1 LISFENH
8 GGLDINKILGEGGL
22 VGQSYGG
29 FEVRPQQLKMAR
41 AVQDAFEGRYHL
53 AVEAG
58 TGVGKSY
65 AYLVGAIDQVRQKK
79 GKVLV
84 STYTI
89 TLQEQLINK
98 DIPFLSEIMPG
109 RFRACLAKGRGN
121 YLCRRRLAYAIRKQ
135 QGLFDDLGAE
145 LSQINGWARNTEDG
159 SLSDLPFVPS
169 AQVWDAVKSE
179 HGNCLGR
186 KCQHFR
192 ECFYRLARHNLETA
206 DIIVANHALLF
217 SDLALKAE
225 SVGILPEYSFVVID
239 EAHNI
244 EHVAAE
250 YFGINI
256 TNFTIS
262 YLLRRLYNRRTGK
275 GLLTFANADEAINLV
290 GRCTEAAKVFFAKVR
305 SWYEQTRGETG
316 GRCYANFVDD
326 SITSSIRQLRL
337 ALSKL
342 VKKADDEDE
351 RRELTRYADRC
362 RSIET
367 DLQNFLT
374 QPEQTSIYWIQIDE
388 TRRQRTSL
396 RSAPINVG
404 PDVKRCLFDEF
415 DSVITTSATLSC
427 DGEDEKSGFD
437 FFASRIGLAEFEAAR
452 LGSPFDYQRQ
462 VTMYIEADLPE
473 PNLADFASAA
483 AEAIKKYLLKT
494 AGRAF
499 VLFTSYSMLKKL
511 ADELADWL
519 AQNKMELLRQG
530 AGVDRSQ
537 LLERFKA
544 DERSVLFGT
553 DSFWQGVDVPGEAL
567 SNVIITR
574 LPFAVPNHPLI
585 QGRIEQIRAE
595 GENPF
600 YKYQLPSA
608 ILKFKQ
614 GFGRLIRNKTDS
626 GIIVVLDSRIVR
638 KTYGRQFLAAIPNC
652 RVEIVTKA
660 G

>member
-1 LISFENH
+1 MISFENH
-8 GGLDINKILGEGGL
+8 GGLDVKKILGEGGL

-41 AVQDAFEGRYHL
+41 AVQDAFKGRYHL

-79 GKVLV
+79 GKVLI

-98 DIPFLSEIMPG
+98 DIPFLARIMPG
-109 RFRACLAKGRGN
+109 KFTACLAKGRGN
-121 YLCRRRLAYAIRKQ
+121 YVCRRRLAYAMRKQ
-135 QGLFDDLGAE
+135 KGLFDDSGAE
-145 LSQINGWARNTEDG
+145 LSRINDWALNTEDG
-159 SLSDLPFVPS
+159 SLSDLCFVPS

-192 ECFYRLARHNLETA
+192 ECFYRRARRDLETA

-217 SDLALKAE
+217 SDLVLKAE

-244 EHVAAE
+244 EHVAE
-250 YFGINI
+250 EHFGINI

-262 YLLRRLYNRRTGK
+262 HLLRRLYNGRTGK
-275 GLLTFANADEAINLV
+275 GLLTFTDADEAIRLV
-290 GRCTEAAKVFFAKVR
+290 GRCDEAAKAFFANVR
-305 SWYEQTRGETG
+305 NWYEQTRDKTA

-326 SITSSIRQLRL
+326 NITGSIRQLRL

-342 VKKADDEDE
+342 AKKADDVDE
-351 RRELTRYADRC
+351 QSEFARYIDKC
-362 RSIET
+362 RSLET
-367 DLQNFLT
+367 DVQIFLT
-374 QPEQTSIYWIQIDE
+374 QPEQSSVYWVEADGN
-388 TRRQRTSL
+388 RSRRTSL
-396 RSAPINVG
+396 RSAPMNVG
-404 PDVKRCLFDEF
+404 PDVKRCLFDKF

-427 DGEDEKSGFD
+427 DGDDEKNGFD
-437 FFASRIGLAEFEAAR
+437 FFASRIGLAEFEAVK

-473 PNLADFASAA
+473 PNHADFTAA
-483 AEAIKKYLLKT
+483 AAGAIKKYLLKT
-494 AGRAF
+494 NGRAF

-519 AQNKMELLRQG
+519 AENKMELLRQG

-537 LLERFKA
+537 LLDRFKA
-544 DERSVLFGT
+544 DEQSVLFGT
-553 DSFWQGVDVPGEAL
+553 DSFWQGVDVPGDAL
-567 SNVIITR
+567 SNVIIAR

-585 QGRIEQIRAE
+585 QGRIEQIRLE

-638 KTYGRQFLAAIPNC
+638 KSYGRQFLAAIPNC

-660 G
+660 D

>member
-8 GGLDINKILGEGGL
+8 SSLDVKKILGQDGL
-22 VGQSYGG
+22 IGQSFGG

-41 AVQDAFEGRYHL
+41 AVQNAFQERYHL

-65 AYLVGAIDQVRQKK
+65 AYLVSAIDLVRQKK
-79 GKVLV
+79 GKVLI

-109 RFRACLAKGRGN
+109 WFGACLAKGRGN
-121 YLCRRRLAYAIRKQ
+121 YICRRRLAYAMRKQ
-135 QGLFDDLGAE
+135 KKLFDDSGAE
-145 LSQINGWARNTEDG
+145 LSRTNNWAQNTEDG

-186 KCQHFR
+186 KCPHFR
-192 ECFYRLARHNLETA
+192 RCFYQQARHDLETT

-217 SDLALKAE
+217 SDLVLKTE
-225 SVGILPEYSFVVID
+225 STGILPAYSFVIID

-262 YLLRRLYNRRTGK
+262 YLLRRLYNQRTGK
-275 GLLTFANADEAINLV
+275 GLLTFTRADEAISLV
-290 GRCTEAAKVFFAKVR
+290 GQCDEAAKNFFANVR
-305 SWYEQTRGETG
+305 NWYEQTKDKTA

-326 SITSSIRQLRL
+326 SITGSIKQLRL

-342 VKKADDEDE
+342 AKKADDVDE
-351 RRELTRYADRC
+351 QTEFARYIDKC
-362 RSIET
+362 RSLET
-367 DLQNFLT
+367 DVQNFLT
-374 QPEQTSIYWIQIDE
+374 QPKEASVYWVE
-388 TRRQRTSL
+388 AGGNKSRRTSL
-396 RSAPINVG
+396 RSAPVNVG
-404 PDVKRCLFDEF
+404 PDVKRCLFDVF
-415 DSVITTSATLSC
+415 GSVITTSATLSC
-427 DGEDEKSGFD
+427 DGDNEKSGFD
-437 FFASRIGLAEFEAAR
+437 FFASRIGLDEFEAAK

-473 PNLADFASAA
+473 PNLSHFTEAA
-483 AEAIKKYLLKT
+483 AEAIKKYLLMT
-494 AGRAF
+494 DGRAF
-499 VLFTSYSMLKKL
+499 VLFTSYSMLKDMAGQL
-511 ADELADWL
+511 AEWL

-530 AGVDRSQ
+530 SGVDRSQ
-537 LLERFKA
+537 LLEQFKA

-553 DSFWQGVDVPGEAL
+553 DSFWQGVDVPGDAL
-567 SNVIITR
+567 SNVIIAR

-595 GENPF
+595 GQNPF

-608 ILKFKQ
+608 IIKFKQ

-626 GIIVVLDSRIVR
+626 GIIVVLDSRIVH

-652 RVEIVTKA
+652 RVEIVA
-660 G
+660 RNG

>member
-1 LISFENH
+1 MISFENH
-8 GGLDINKILGEGGL
+8 GGLDIKKILGEGGL
-22 VGQSYGG
+22 VGQSYGN
-29 FEVRPQQLKMAR
+29 FEVRPQQLKMAQ

-65 AYLVGAIDQVRQKK
+65 AYLVSAIDQVRQKK
-79 GKVLV
+79 GKVLI

-98 DIPFLSEIMPG
+98 DIPFLAEIMPG
-109 RFRACLAKGRGN
+109 QFSACLAKGRGN
-121 YLCRRRLAYAIRKQ
+121 YLCRRRLAYAMRKQ
-135 QGLFDDLGAE
+135 KGLFDDSGDE
-145 LSQINGWARNTEDG
+145 LSQINSWVRNTEDG

-179 HGNCLGR
+179 HGNCPAR

-192 ECFYRLARHNLETA
+192 ECFYRRARRELETA

-217 SDLALKAE
+217 SDLILKEDA
-225 SVGILPEYSFVVID
+225 VGILPQYHFVVID

-244 EHVAAE
+244 EHVAQE
-250 YFGINI
+250 HFGINI

-262 YLLRRLYNRRTGK
+262 YLLRRLYNSRTGK
-275 GLLTFANADEAINLV
+275 GLLTLANADDAISLV
-290 GRCTEAAKVFFAKVR
+290 ARCGQATKTFFAKVR
-305 SWYEQTRGETG
+305 SWYEQTKDETA
-316 GRCYANFVDD
+316 GRCYENFVGDN
-326 SITSSIRQLRL
+326 ITRPIRQLRL
-337 ALSKL
+337 AISRL
-342 VKKADDEDE
+342 VKKTDDADE
-351 RRELTRYADRC
+351 RRELTRYMDRC
-362 RSIET
+362 RSLET

-374 QPEQTSIYWIQIDE
+374 QPEQTNVYWVE
-388 TRRQRTSL
+388 AGKARPGRTSL
-396 RSAPINVG
+396 RSAPVNVG

-415 DSVITTSATLSC
+415 DSVIMTSATLSC
-427 DGEDEKSGFD
+427 DGKDEKEGFA
-437 FFASRIGLAEFEAAR
+437 FFAGRIGLEEFKAVR
-452 LGSPFDYQRQ
+452 LGSPFNYQRQ

-473 PNLADFASAA
+473 PNLQDFTASA
-483 AEAIKKYLLKT
+483 AEAIKKYLLMTDGK
-494 AGRAF
+494 AF
-499 VLFTSYSMLKKL
+499 VLFTSYSMLKDMAGQL
-511 ADELADWL
+511 AEWL
-519 AQNKMELLRQG
+519 AQNKMELLRQD
-530 AGVDRSQ
+530 ADVDRSK
-537 LLERFKA
+537 LLQRFKS

-567 SNVIITR
+567 SNVIIAR

-585 QGRIEQIRAE
+585 QGRIEQIRAK

-638 KTYGRQFLAAIPNC
+638 KSYGRQFLAAIPNC
-652 RVEIVTKA
+652 KVEVVSNTD
-660 G
+660 

>member
-1 LISFENH
+1 MISFQNH
-8 GGLDINKILGEGGL
+8 GALDVAKILGKGGL
-22 VGQSYGG
+22 VGQSYSG
-29 FEVRPQQLKMAR
+29 FEVRTQQLEMAQ

-65 AYLVGAIDQVRQKK
+65 AYLVSAIDQVRQKK
-79 GKVLV
+79 GKVLI

-98 DIPFLSEIMPG
+98 DIPFLAEIMPG
-109 RFRACLAKGRGN
+109 QFRACLAKGRGN
-121 YLCRRRLAYAIRKQ
+121 YLCRRRLAYAMRKQ
-135 QGLFDDLGAE
+135 KGLFDDSGDE
-145 LSQINGWARNTEDG
+145 LSQINGWAQNTEDG

-179 HGNCLGR
+179 HGNCPGR

-192 ECFYRLARHNLETA
+192 ECFYRRARRDLETA
-206 DIIVANHALLF
+206 DLIVANHALLF
-217 SDLALKAE
+217 SDLVLKAE
-225 SVGILPEYSFVVID
+225 STGILPEYSFVVVD

-244 EHVAAE
+244 EHVAADH
-250 YFGINI
+250 FGINI

-262 YLLRRLYNRRTGK
+262 YLLRRLYNSRTGK
-275 GLLTFANADEAINLV
+275 GLLTFANADDAISLV
-290 GRCTEAAKVFFAKVR
+290 GRCAEAAKAFFAQVR
-305 SWYEQTRGETG
+305 NWYEQTRDETG

-326 SITSSIRQLRL
+326 SITSSIRQVRL
-337 ALSKL
+337 AISKL
-342 VKKADDEDE
+342 VKKVDDADEQS
-351 RRELTRYADRC
+351 ELARYIDKC
-362 RSIET
+362 RSLET

-374 QPEQTSIYWIQIDE
+374 QPKEANVYWVEADAS
-388 TRRQRTSL
+388 RRQRISL

-437 FFASRIGLAEFEAAR
+437 FFAGRIGLAEFEAAK

-462 VTMYIEADLPE
+462 VTLYIEADLPE
-473 PNLADFASAA
+473 PNHADFTPAA

-494 AGRAF
+494 DGRAF

-519 AQNKMELLRQG
+519 AENKMELLRQG
-530 AGVDRSQ
+530 GGVDRSV

-567 SNVIITR
+567 SNVIIAR

-608 ILKFKQ
+608 IIRFKQ

-638 KTYGRQFLAAIPNC
+638 KSYGRQFLAAIPNC
-652 RVEIVTKA
+652 RTEIVTEA

>member
-1 LISFENH
+1 MISFENH

-29 FEVRPQQLKMAR
+29 FEVRPQQLKMAQ

-65 AYLVGAIDQVRQKK
+65 AYLVSAIDQVRQKK
-79 GKVLV
+79 GKVLI

-98 DIPFLSEIMPG
+98 DIPFLAEIMPG
-109 RFRACLAKGRGN
+109 QFRACLAKGRGN
-121 YLCRRRLAYAIRKQ
+121 YLCRRRLAYAMRKQ
-135 QGLFDDLGAE
+135 KGLFDDSGDE
-145 LSQINGWARNTEDG
+145 LSQINGWAQNTEDG

-179 HGNCLGR
+179 HGNCPGR
-186 KCQHFR
+186 KCQYFR
-192 ECFYRLARHNLETA
+192 ECFYRRARRDLETT

-217 SDLALKAE
+217 SDLVLKTE

-250 YFGINI
+250 HFGINI

-262 YLLRRLYNRRTGK
+262 YLLRRLYNNRTGK
-275 GLLTFANADEAINLV
+275 GLLTLANADDTISLV
-290 GRCTEAAKVFFAKVR
+290 GRCAEAAKAFFAQVR
-305 SWYEQTRGETG
+305 SWYEQTRDETG

-326 SITSSIRQLRL
+326 SITSSIRQVRL
-337 ALSKL
+337 AISKL
-342 VKKADDEDE
+342 VKKVDDADEQS
-351 RRELTRYADRC
+351 ELARYIDKC

-367 DLQNFLT
+367 DLQDFLT
-374 QPEQTSIYWIQIDE
+374 QPKEANVYWVEADAS
-388 TRRQRTSL
+388 RRQRISL

-437 FFASRIGLAEFEAAR
+437 FFAGRIGLAEFEAAK

-462 VTMYIEADLPE
+462 VTLYIEADLPE
-473 PNLADFASAA
+473 PNHADFTPAA

-494 AGRAF
+494 DGKAF

-519 AQNKMELLRQG
+519 VENKMELLRQG
-530 AGVDRSQ
+530 GGVDRSV

-567 SNVIITR
+567 SNVIIAR

-608 ILKFKQ
+608 IIRFKQ

-638 KTYGRQFLAAIPNC
+638 KSYGRQFLAAIPNC
-652 RVEIVTKA
+652 HVEIVTKA
-660 G
+660 D

>member
-1 LISFENH
+1 LISFVNH
-8 GGLDINKILGEGGL
+8 DGLDIKEILGAGGL
-22 VGQSYGG
+22 ISDAFRG

-41 AVQDAFEGRYHL
+41 SVQEAFGSRRHL
-53 AVEAG
+53 VVEAG

-65 AYLVGAIDQVRQKK
+65 AYLVAAIDKVRQKK
-79 GKVLV
+79 VKVLV
-84 STYTI
+84 STFTI

-121 YLCRRRLAYAIRKQ
+121 YLCLRRLAYALRKQ
-135 QGLFDDLGAE
+135 KGLFDDVGAQ
-145 LSQINGWARNTEDG
+145 LSQIDDWARNTEDG

-169 AQVWDAVKSE
+169 ARVWDVVKSE
-179 HGNCLGR
+179 HGNCPGR
-186 KCQHFR
+186 GCQHFR
-192 ECFYRLARHNLETA
+192 ECFYRGARRELETA

-217 SDLALKAE
+217 SDLVLKAE
-225 SVGILPEYSFVVID
+225 SAGILPEYNFVVID

-250 YFGINI
+250 HFGINI

-262 YLLRRLYNRRTGK
+262 YLLRRLYNSRTGK
-275 GLLTFANADEAINLV
+275 GLLALANADDAIRLV
-290 GRCTEAAKVFFAKVR
+290 TLCGQASKAFFAKVR
-305 SWYEQTRGETG
+305 SWYEQTKDETA
-316 GRCYANFVDD
+316 GRCHANFVDD
-326 SITSSIRQLRL
+326 SITSPIRQLRL
-337 ALSKL
+337 AISRL
-342 VKKADDEDE
+342 VKKTDDEDE

-362 RSIET
+362 RSLET

-374 QPEQTSIYWIQIDE
+374 QPKEANVYWVEADE
-388 TRRQRTSL
+388 IKGRRTSL
-396 RSAPINVG
+396 RSAPVNVG

-427 DGEDEKSGFD
+427 DGEDEKEGFW
-437 FFASRIGLAEFEAAR
+437 FFASRIGLEDFEAVK

-462 VTMYIEADLPE
+462 VTMYIEADLPQ
-473 PNLADFASAA
+473 PNHVDFIGAA
-483 AEAIKKYLLKT
+483 VEAIKKYLLMT
-494 AGRAF
+494 DGRAF
-499 VLFTSYSMLKKL
+499 VLFTSYSMLKDMAGQL
-511 ADELADWL
+511 AEWL
-519 AQNKMELLRQG
+519 MENKMELLCQG
-530 AGVDRSQ
+530 AGVDRSV
-537 LLERFKA
+537 LLERFKS

-600 YKYQLPSA
+600 YKYQLPGA

-638 KTYGRQFLAAIPNC
+638 KSYGRQFLAAIPNC
-652 RVEIVTKA
+652 RTEIVTGA